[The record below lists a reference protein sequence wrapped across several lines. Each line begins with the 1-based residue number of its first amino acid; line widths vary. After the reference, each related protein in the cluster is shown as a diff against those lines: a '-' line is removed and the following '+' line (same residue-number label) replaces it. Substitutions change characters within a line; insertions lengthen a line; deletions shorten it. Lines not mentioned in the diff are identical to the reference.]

1 MKKYILL
8 LVGAS
13 ALMLSCMN
21 GTDKKQVKTISES
34 APAEMKSADTIMF
47 SPEKKEFFVKT
58 FESYKEEAHRRQVSN
73 AEITDSL
80 LLVNDAYL
88 DTFIELVEA
97 NKFQELLDRLEDQY
111 DIIRSLPGNSV
122 DNEFSLSIV
131 YRDLYR
137 KFCKSEIE
145 FVEKSIKPVESL
157 KAHIEVLELAN
168 KEMPRPDHYG
178 VQDGDLEMV
187 TQQLEE
193 GKKLLKEL
201 REKSK

>member
-13 ALMLSCMN
+13 ALMLSCN
-21 GTDKKQVKTISES
+21 NDTDKKREKIISKS
-34 APAEMKSADTIMF
+34 TPAEMMSADTIMF
-47 SPEKKEFFVKT
+47 TPEQKESFVKT
-58 FESYKEEAHRRQVSN
+58 FESYKEEAHRRQVN
-73 AEITDSL
+73 NTEITDSL
-80 LLVNDAYL
+80 LLINDAYL
-88 DTFIELVEA
+88 DTYIELVEA
-97 NKFQELLDRLEDQY
+97 NKFQEFLNRLEDQY

-137 KFCKSEIE
+137 QFCKSEIE
-145 FVEKSIKPVESL
+145 FVEKSLKPVESL
-157 KAHIEVLELAN
+157 IVHIQVLELAN
-168 KEMPRPDHYG
+168 MEIPRPDHYG

-193 GKKLLKEL
+193 GKKLLKAL

>member
-13 ALMLSCMN
+13 ALMLSCN
-21 GTDKKQVKTISES
+21 NDTDKKREKIISKS
-34 APAEMKSADTIMF
+34 TPAEMMSADTIMF
-47 SPEKKEFFVKT
+47 TPEQKESFVKT
-58 FESYKEEAHRRQVSN
+58 FESYKEEAHRRQVN
-73 AEITDSL
+73 NTEITDSL
-80 LLVNDAYL
+80 LLINDAYL
-88 DTFIELVEA
+88 DTYIELVEA
-97 NKFQELLDRLEDQY
+97 NKFQEFLNRLEDQY

-137 KFCKSEIE
+137 QFCKSEIE
-145 FVEKSIKPVESL
+145 FVEKSLKPVESL
-157 KAHIEVLELAN
+157 IVHIQVLELAN
-168 KEMPRPDHYG
+168 KEIPRPDHYG

-193 GKKLLKEL
+193 GKKLLKAL